1 MYVCLFSRVI
11 KHSRFK
17 AKKLLRGKKEDGCSF
32 LAAAEF
38 SLFLFGLRSHK
49 KKQRRDLPFFLD
61 KKSLITNSTTNTK
74 GVFFFSSSLKRA
86 VR

>member
-1 MYVCLFSRVI
+1 MCASARVI
-11 KHSRFK
+11 KRSRFK

-61 KKSLITNSTTNTK
+61 KKSLTNITLRILKVYS
-74 GVFFFSSSLKRA
+74 FSLLLSNE
-86 VR
+86 